1 MREDRGLT
9 RDVMPLE
16 QQKEHLERHM
26 LAAAEVVYYY
36 ALAMVSAAKNNSL
49 DGVGQEI
56 LNCARWRLEEN
67 FPNYGDSVFRMDDDD
82 RRQNIIEEMADSLVY
97 AATQDWPDYED
108 SGPNR

>member
-1 MREDRGLT
+1 M
-9 RDVMPLE
+9 MPLE

-26 LAAAEVVYYY
+26 LAAAEVVYFY
-36 ALAMVSAAKNNSL
+36 ALSMVSAAKNNSL
-49 DGVGQEI
+49 EGVGQEI

-67 FPNYGDSVFRMDDDD
+67 FPNYGDSVFGMDVDD

-97 AATQDWPDYED
+97 AATQDWPEYED